1 MTKTIEHRRP
11 GPRSEAGQSM
21 VEYLVVVSALVAA
34 LFVIDV
40 DGRTGAQ
47 HLADMVR
54 LFYRNLTYFL
64 SLP

>member
-1 MTKTIEHRRP
+1 MTNAAGQRRP
-11 GPRSEAGQSM
+11 GPRIEAGQSL

-34 LFVIDV
+34 LFVFEV

-54 LFYRNLTYFL
+54 LFYRNLSYFL

>member
-1 MTKTIEHRRP
+1 MTNAVEHQRP
-11 GPRSEAGQSM
+11 VHRGDGGQSM
-21 VEYLVVVSALVAA
+21 VEYLVVVSALAAA
-34 LFVIDV
+34 LFIVEV

>member
-1 MTKTIEHRRP
+1 
-11 GPRSEAGQSM
+11 M
-21 VEYLVVVSALVAA
+21 VEYLVVVSALAAA
-34 LFVIDV
+34 LFIVEV